1 MFVSR
6 YEFVRKIRSID
17 ESNSTW
23 TPKIAYAV
31 MEISDYHH
39 WLNEGCDPEFAFRI
53 YYNHM
58 IEGND
63 FAFPA
68 FLTSE
73 VIGDTND
80 PGEGFLGCVT
90 PEGNVI
96 MGSRGEVDEIYVN
109 PNNLPWLGVYPE
121 TCVDDDGNLYY
132 LDLDEEEMYC
142 SSPEWDDGEECDC
155 EECQGC
161 CGCDKDC
168 NPDDEVNDIKIN
180 MHVNKENKVL
190 N

>member
-1 MFVSR
+1 M
-6 YEFVRKIRSID
+6 
-17 ESNSTW
+17 T
-23 TPKIAYAV
+23 
-31 MEISDYHH
+31 
-39 WLNEGCDPEFAFRI
+39 G
-53 YYNHM
+53 YNHV

-73 VIGDTND
+73 VVGDTND

-90 PEGNVI
+90 PEGNII

-109 PNNLPWLGVYPE
+109 PNNIYWLGVYPE

-142 SSPEWDDGEECDC
+142 DSPEWDNECDC
-155 EECQGC
+155 DEC
-161 CGCDKDC
+161 CGCDHCDDDC
-168 NPDDEVNDIKIN
+168 NPEDEVNDIKIN
-180 MHVNKENKVL
+180 MHVNKDNKTL